1 MIRARFSQRFRAL
14 LSGSGD
20 GVPQWTPLVAAGADA
35 GMFGP
40 EDAPWIVHADIATLV
55 GGIRALLVQAM
66 HPGSLAGVVQ
76 HSRYEEDALG
86 RLHGTIRWLTITT
99 FGARSAVE
107 DEAARVRALH
117 ERVRGSYVTSAGLQ
131 HRYRASDADL
141 LSWVHMAFTD
151 AFLAA
156 HLLYGRRTIDAD
168 AYVADWARAAEPL
181 GLTSA
186 PANVGA
192 LRQSMA
198 ERRAELRVDDAAL
211 RVVRFVRGMPFPAA
225 ARPVYWLLFQA
236 AVDSLPADYRRLL
249 GLRALPSPIVRPL
262 VRGMLASMRWL
273 IGDASPMEMA
283 ALQRRAALSQRH
295 A

>member
-1 MIRARFSQRFRAL
+1 MIPARFSKRFRAL

-20 GVPQWTPLVAAGADA
+20 GVPQWTPLVEAGADE

-55 GGIRALLVQAM
+55 GGIRALLIQAM

-117 ERVRGSYVTSAGLQ
+117 EHVRGSYQTTDGVER
-131 HRYRASDADL
+131 RYKASDRDL
-141 LSWVHMAFTD
+141 LAWVHMAFTD
-151 AFLAA
+151 AFLAT
-156 HLLYGRRTIDAD
+156 HLLYGRRAVDAD

-181 GLTSA
+181 GLASA
-186 PANVGA
+186 PSSVGA
-192 LRQSMA
+192 LRRSME
-198 ERRAELRVDDAAL
+198 ERRHELRVDDAAR
-211 RVVRFVRGMPFPAA
+211 RVIRFVRRMPFPAA

-249 GLRALPSPIVRPL
+249 GLRALPSPVVRPL

-283 ALQRRAALSQRH
+283 ALQRRASLPQRR